1 MRIRAVPLALLVAMP
16 CVPAAAQA
24 PERVRVVAGPEYRA
38 GWLHAELYGRS
49 YRGVWTT
56 PLEVPVLDL
65 RAHAGGLTPTRGGG
79 DRQTRNL
86 RLRGGDGREYVFRS
100 VHKDFPFLT
109 PELRRSYA
117 GRVVLDQ
124 LKSEFPAGALVLPG
138 LLEAVGVLHPVPRL
152 FVMPDDP
159 ALGEHR
165 PVFAGMLGT
174 LEERP
179 EEGADG
185 RPGFTGARRVVGTD
199 RLLGIHGW
207 LLRHNHPVRLTQ
219 AELEAHAEWRGFGTE
234 AGAHPPMRGWLAA
247 PIIDR
252 AGKNWGLL
260 QLSDRYEGEFTAED
274 EANLVRLTA
283 LVSDALGALWELRN
297 VRKALTLERAP
308 PTACPPGPG
317 AEA

>member
-1 MRIRAVPLALLVAMP
+1 MRLTPILLTATL
-16 CVPAAAQA
+16 CAPAAAQA
-24 PERVRVVAGPEYRA
+24 PRPATEAPERVQEVAGPEYRA
-38 GWLHAELYGRS
+38 GWLHSKLYGRS
-49 YRGVWTT
+49 YRDVWTT

-65 RAHAGGLTPTRGGG
+65 GAHAGGLTPTRGGG

-86 RLRGGDGREYVFRS
+86 RLRGGDGREYVLRS

-165 PVFAGMLGT
+165 ATFARMLGT

-179 EEGADG
+179 EEGTEG
-185 RPGFTGARRVVGTD
+185 RPGFAGARRVVGTEK
-199 RLLGIHGW
+199 LL
-207 LLRHNHPVRLTQ
+207 
-219 AELEAHAEWRGFGTE
+219 ELMEEGG
-234 AGAHPPMRGWLAA
+234 AA
-247 PIIDR
+247 PVATDEYLRARLVDLLVGDWDR
-252 AGKNWGLL
+252 HGDQWRWVL
-260 QLSDRYEGEFTAED
+260 D
-274 EANLVRLTA
+274 E
-283 LVSDALGALWELRN
+283 S
-297 VRKALTLERAP
+297 
-308 PTACPPGPG
+308 
-317 AEA
+317 